1 MQFGGRIEQHKV
13 QVLVDS
19 GASLNFIGPQVEE
32 RLRLAETGQQPFAV
46 WVANGKRLVC
56 SQGVEFK
63 VTLYAL
69 PVIGVEAV
77 LGVPWLE
84 QLGPTLMNYKEMM
97 MEFGTEG
104 KRHILRGAVPKGTRA
119 VKARS
124 VVQEVTLGA
133 QLFMAVEAM
142 VNTVAEGGAGKRIAK
157 DMVRLLAEFVEAL
170 NEATIKDRF
179 PILTI
184 DDMLD
189 ELHEASWFTK
199 LDLRAG
205 YHQTRVHP
213 DDVVKTAFGT
223 HNGHYKYLEEVEC
236 LGHFISRR
244 GVRVDDRKI
253 EAMRS
258 WPPPKSVTEL
268 RGFLGL
274 TGYYCKFVKGYG
286 GIARPLTNLLK
297 NGRFEWSIEA
307 KGTFNVLKTA
317 MIATLIFALPDFEDE
332 FMIEADAS
340 GTGIGAVLSQKGRP
354 LAFLSKGLNE
364 SKKSWSTYEKEM
376 LADLLARA
384 PIYYPD

>member
-157 DMVRLLAEFVEAL
+157 DMVRLLAEFVEVVAEPKGL
-170 NEATIKDRF
+170 PPARRDREASRADVEDQVDPAEYK
-179 PILTI
+179 PILI
-184 DDMLD
+184 SGPPSQEERRHL
-189 ELHEASWFTK
+189 E
-199 LDLRAG
+199 
-205 YHQTRVHP
+205 
-213 DDVVKTAFGT
+213 
-223 HNGHYKYLEEVEC
+223 EEVEC